1 MQCPRCLSGDFTCVL
16 NTVHRQ
22 DGSIRRRHGCRAC
35 QIRWTSTEEF
45 APGSLAAVFVP
56 RPVVGAPALVADL
69 LLAEHRDAGAST
81 SDLIDE
87 PTNLSIEDT

>member
-35 QIRWTSTEEF
+35 QIRWTGAEEID
-45 APGSLAAVFVP
+45 PGSLVAAFVP
-56 RPVVGAPALVADL
+56 RPVVGAPVPPADL
-69 LLAEHRDAGAST
+69 LLAEHRDTGASNG
-81 SDLIDE
+81 DLIDE